1 MLEPLI
7 LGAVGDA
14 LRRAG
19 FKTMADLEFSVF
31 GKNWIGDKLGVSGG
45 ERYHVQDRYVDHQE
59 RLERLAPMVRAVVSE
74 LFHLREPGIRTAL
87 VLMGF
92 LGEEHLP
99 KTRAKKAAREDLEH
113 LMKKAVDP
121 FIQVK
126 TEEDYPEFAAAK
138 GLLRKRPSRGFRKR
152 DW

>member
-7 LGAVGDA
+7 LSSVGDA

-19 FKTMADLEFSVF
+19 FHSLGDLEFSVF
-31 GKNWIGDKLGVSGG
+31 GKSWIGDKLGVSGG
-45 ERYHVQDRYVDHQE
+45 ERYHVQDRYLDHSE
-59 RLERLAPMVRAVVSE
+59 KLEKLAPMVRAVLKE
-74 LFHLREPGIRTAL
+74 LFNLREPGIRTCL
-87 VLMGF
+87 VMMGF

-99 KTRAKKAAREDLEH
+99 KTRAKKAAREDLEY

-126 TEEDYPEFAAAK
+126 TEDDYPEFAAAK
-138 GLLRKRPSRGFRKR
+138 GLLRKRPARGFRKS